1 MSTLMSGLSNWF
13 MALVPTYGPWLL
25 GLATFL
31 SCLALPVPVSIL
43 MLTAGG
49 FVASGDLSG
58 WQITV
63 AALAVAVAVA
73 GAVAGDQVGF
83 GIGRI
88 GGEPLMARIGRVA
101 KAGKLVGRATA
112 QMDRYGAA
120 GVFLTRWLFPVPGP
134 FVNFVAGATG
144 FSRAK
149 FTIWGGW

>member
-1 MSTLMSGLSNWF
+1 MGRGCWGWPRSCPVLPCFAGACVDPDADGGGLCRF
-13 MALVPTYGPWLL
+13 GRFVWLADH
-25 GLATFL
+25 GGG
-31 SCLALPVPVSIL
+31 
-43 MLTAGG
+43 AGG
-49 FVASGDLSG
+49 
-58 WQITV
+58 
-63 AALAVAVAVA
+63 AL
-73 GAVAGDQVGF
+73 AGDQVGF

-88 GGEPLMARIGRVA
+88 GGEPLMARIGRDA

-149 FTIWGGW
+149 FTIWGGLVNWSASAFILPSAMALPTTFRR